1 MFSAMKEYPFTFKCL
16 SRRQFLK
23 TTFVCGGTSAG
34 LGYWNALSL
43 SQETRPRRQAPNDG
57 LSLAEYLIR
66 EASKMDYFPCGILSD
81 APVRF
86 RAALTFERYL
96 KFYRYKERVLSSTR
110 EEIDDCIRQIDDF
123 PSKTKALVLAA
134 IRLFRLTHS
143 PGSGYEKAYRGWQEQ
158 LERIPDPV
166 EIRRSLKPLVTD
178 LDSVETRSYLWGKRS
193 YYPFCY
199 PVLWYSARCRV
210 ILILGAPTPD
220 SSVDKDWIQRSLLFL
235 RKYELNK
242 ETAFPFPVDDDKE
255 TPTDDFVRTSQ
266 RLKESPLRF
275 LAFTHPTI
283 NPRFRDYS
291 SELPNDERD
300 SILWFKWFKNIEE
313 CVAVI
318 RRELDLTIPAERWI
332 SDYYPD
338 ADGFLQKVAELEND
352 ESTSFEK
359 VELLT
364 ALREYWFS
372 MQIPFEYHLNPKKSP
387 EKFISPHTGEY
398 PFYDVLGNRSLSL
411 QDVFLYFRPSSNLL

>member
-1 MFSAMKEYPFTFKCL
+1 MKEYPFTFKCL

-43 SQETRPRRQAPNDG
+43 SQEIKAPKRVAPDDG
-57 LSLAEYLIR
+57 LSLAEYLVR
-66 EASKMDYFPCGILSD
+66 EASKMDYFPCGILSGSR
-81 APVRF
+81 VRF

-96 KFYRYKERVLSSTR
+96 KFYRYKERVLASTR
-110 EEIDDCIRQIDDF
+110 GEIDDCVRQIDDF
-123 PSKTKALVLAA
+123 PTKTKALVLAA
-134 IRLFRLTHS
+134 TRLFIVAHS
-143 PGSGYEKAYRGWQEQ
+143 PGAVYEKTYRYWQERA
-158 LERIPDPV
+158 ERIPDPV

-178 LDSVETRSYLWGKRS
+178 LDSAETRSYLWGRRS

-199 PVLWYSARCRV
+199 PVLWYSSDYRV
-210 ILILGAPTPD
+210 VLILGAPTPD
-220 SSVDKDWIQRSLLFL
+220 SSVDKDWIQRNLSSL
-235 RKYELNK
+235 RKYESNE

-255 TPTDDFVRTSQ
+255 TPTDDFYKTSQ

-275 LAFTHPTI
+275 LAFTHPDV

-300 SILWFKWFKNIEE
+300 SMLWFKWFKNIEE

-338 ADGFLQKVAELEND
+338 ADAFLQKVAELEND
-352 ESTSFEK
+352 ESTPFEK

-372 MQIPFEYHLNPKKSP
+372 MQIPFEYHINPKKSP
-387 EKFISPHTGEY
+387 EKFISLSTGTY
-398 PFYDVLGNRSLSL
+398 PFYDALGNRSLSL
-411 QDVFLYFRPSSNLL
+411 QDVFLFFRPTSNLL

>member
-1 MFSAMKEYPFTFKCL
+1 MKEYPFTFKCL

-43 SQETRPRRQAPNDG
+43 SQEIKAPKRVAPNDG
-57 LSLAEYLIR
+57 LSLAEYLVR
-66 EASKMDYFPCGILSD
+66 EASKMDYFPCGILSGSR
-81 APVRF
+81 VRF

-96 KFYRYKERVLSSTR
+96 KFYRYKERVLASTR
-110 EEIDDCIRQIDDF
+110 GEIDDCVRQIDDF
-123 PSKTKALVLAA
+123 PTKTKALVLAA
-134 IRLFRLTHS
+134 TRLFIVAHS
-143 PGSGYEKAYRGWQEQ
+143 PGAGYEKAYRYWQERA
-158 LERIPDPV
+158 ERIPDPV

-178 LDSVETRSYLWGKRS
+178 LDSAETRSYLWGRRS

-199 PVLWYSARCRV
+199 PVLWYSSDYRV
-210 ILILGAPTPD
+210 VLILGAPTPD
-220 SSVDKDWIQRSLLFL
+220 SSVDKDWIQRNLSSL
-235 RKYELNK
+235 RKYESNK

-255 TPTDDFVRTSQ
+255 TPTDDFYKTSQ

-275 LAFTHPTI
+275 LAFTHPDV

-338 ADGFLQKVAELEND
+338 ADAFLQKVAELEND
-352 ESTSFEK
+352 ESTPFEK

-372 MQIPFEYHLNPKKSP
+372 MQIPFEYHINPKKSP
-387 EKFISPHTGEY
+387 EKFISLSTGTY
-398 PFYDVLGNRSLSL
+398 PFYDALGNRSLSL
-411 QDVFLYFRPSSNLL
+411 QDVFLFFRPTSNLL